1 MVRAPACHAGGRGFK
16 SRLSRHFPPFIDRLR
31 RSLAAR
37 SPSSL
42 GSAAGL
48 KLYARAQCT
57 ILPATQSFQSLNLI
71 FLQLETTIIHILIA
85 LKRRFKIRC
94 VQMESSSRE
103 LLGLGPW
110 PRGDAGGRAD
120 PDNSWSLPHALDPG
134 AVRDDDRGFDPNAVC
149 GSRTDCS
156 LTRPRGASIT
166 AFRLAC
172 YAALRYALTGRASA
186 FPRRMP
192 GAPHTI
198 S

>member
-1 MVRAPACHAGGRGFK
+1 LVRAPACHAGGRGFK

-31 RSLAAR
+31 RSLAGR

-57 ILPATQSFQSLNLI
+57 ILRATQSFQSLNLI

-85 LKRRFKIRC
+85 LKRCFKIRC
-94 VQMESSSRE
+94 VQMGSSSRE
-103 LLGLGPW
+103 PPGFGALATW
-110 PRGDAGGRAD
+110 RCRGAVRTPTTPGRC
-120 PDNSWSLPHALDPG
+120 PALDPG
-134 AVRDDDRGFDPNAVC
+134 AVRDDDRGFDPIAVC
-149 GSRTDCS
+149 GRRTDCS
-156 LTRPRGASIT
+156 LARPRPASIT

-186 FPRRMP
+186 FPRRKP
-192 GAPHTI
+192 APHTI